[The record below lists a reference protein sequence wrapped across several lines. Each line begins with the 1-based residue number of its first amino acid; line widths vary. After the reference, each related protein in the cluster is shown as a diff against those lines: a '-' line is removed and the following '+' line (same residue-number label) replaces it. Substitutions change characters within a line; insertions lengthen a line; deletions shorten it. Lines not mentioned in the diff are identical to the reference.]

1 MISSFR
7 NTVRMIDKKIFRAYD
22 IRGTYP
28 DQVNAETAELIGKGF
43 GTYLHRKLKTL
54 NSKLK
59 ANSKLQTQNPKV
71 VVGMDCRT
79 HSPELHEAFVNG
91 LLSTGC
97 DVTNIDK
104 CPSPYLYFVNTNGKF
119 DGGCVITASHN
130 PKEYNG
136 FKLITQ
142 NAHAVFGDELQKV
155 YQISEKGEFLS
166 GSGKKVSADY
176 YDFYLQ
182 KIKSIFTFSR
192 PLKLVIDTGNGIAG
206 IMYPKILKELG
217 HEVVELYTELDGTFP
232 NHEADPIV
240 EENVEDLK
248 KKVLEVGAD
257 IGLAFDGDGDRC
269 GVITEKGEFVNADK
283 VLMLLSKDVLSRHNG
298 RSIVF
303 TVSNSQSLFNLVEE
317 WGGKPVM
324 CEVGHSYVE
333 DAMTK
338 HDAILGGEQSGH
350 FFLPED
356 YFQYDDA
363 LITSCRILMIL
374 SESDGKISE
383 LFEQFPKTY
392 DQPEMRP
399 FCPDEKKFEIL
410 EQVKEY
416 FKDKYPNITIDGIR
430 LDFGNGGWAGIR
442 VSNTSPRISIT
453 MEAQTAEH
461 LKEIKGIVLG
471 HLKSYEEID
480 WNK

>member
-1 MISSFR
+1 M
-7 NTVRMIDKKIFRAYD
+7 VDQKIFRAYD

-43 GTYLHRKLKTL
+43 GTYLQDTGHR
-54 NSKLK
+54 
-59 ANSKLQTQNPKV
+59 TQDTASPKV

-97 DVTNIDK
+97 DVTNIGLS
-104 CPSPYLYFVNTNGKF
+104 PSPFLYFVNTNGKF
-119 DGGCVITASHN
+119 DGGCNITASHN

-136 FKLITQ
+136 FKLITN

-155 YQISEKGEFLS
+155 YQIIEKGEFLTGEGKMVS
-166 GSGKKVSADY
+166 GDY
-176 YDFYLQ
+176 FDLYLQ
-182 KIKSIFTFSR
+182 KIKSIFTYPH
-192 PLKLVIDTGNGIAG
+192 PLKVVIDTGNGVAG
-206 IMYPKILKELG
+206 IIYPKILKELG
-217 HEVVELYTELDGTFP
+217 HEVVELYTECDGTFP

-248 KKVLEVGAD
+248 KKVLEEQAD

-269 GVITEKGEFVNADK
+269 GVITEKGEFVNSDK
-283 VLMLLSKDVLSRHNG
+283 VLMLLTKDVLSRYSG
-298 RSIVF
+298 RSVVF
-303 TVSNSQSLFNLVEE
+303 TVSNSQSLFDLVKE
-317 WGGKPVM
+317 WGGEPVM

-356 YFQYDDA
+356 YYQYDDA
-363 LITSCRILMIL
+363 LVAVCRILMIL
-374 SESDGKISE
+374 SQSDKTISE

-392 DQPEMRP
+392 DHPEMRP

-410 EQVKEY
+410 EQVKKY
-416 FKDKYPNITIDGIR
+416 FKDRYPNITIDGIR

-442 VSNTSPRISIT
+442 VSNTSPKISIT

-461 LKEIKGIVLG
+461 LEEIKEIVLG
-471 HLKSYEEID
+471 HLRSYKEIN
-480 WNK
+480 WGK

>member
-1 MISSFR
+1 
-7 NTVRMIDKKIFRAYD
+7 MIDKKIFRAYD

-28 DQVNAETAELIGKGF
+28 DQLNVETAELIGKGF
-43 GTYLHRKLKTL
+43 GTYLRRKLEDR
-54 NSKLK
+54 NSKLEV
-59 ANSKLQTQNPKV
+59 SPKV
-71 VVGMDCRT
+71 VVGVDCRT
-79 HSPELHEAFVNG
+79 HSPELHKAFVNG

-97 DVTNIDK
+97 DITNIDK
-104 CPSPYLYFVNTNGKF
+104 CPSPYLYFVNTEGKF

-136 FKLITQ
+136 FKLVTK

-155 YQISEKGEFLS
+155 YQIIKKGEFAE
-166 GSGKKVSADY
+166 GQGKKLSADY

-182 KIKSIFTFSR
+182 KIKSIFSYTR
-192 PLKLVIDTGNGIAG
+192 PLKLVIDTGNGIGG

-217 HEVVELYTELDGTFP
+217 HEVVELYTECDGTFP

-248 KKVLEVGAD
+248 KMVVDENAD
-257 IGLAFDGDGDRC
+257 LGIAFDGDGDRC
-269 GVITEKGEFVNADK
+269 GVITEKGEFINADK
-283 VLMLLSKDVLSRHNG
+283 LLMLLTKDVLG
-298 RSIVF
+298 RYPDKSVVF
-303 TVSNSQSLFNLVEE
+303 TVSNSQSLFDLVAE

-333 DAMTK
+333 NAMTA

-356 YFQYDDA
+356 YYKYDDA
-363 LITSCRILMIL
+363 LITSCRVLKILAD
-374 SESDGKISE
+374 SDKTISE

-410 EQVKEY
+410 EQVKKY
-416 FKDKYPNITIDGIR
+416 FKDKYPNTTIDGIR
-430 LDFGNGGWAGIR
+430 MDFGNGGWAGIR

-461 LKEIKGIVLG
+461 LEEIKEVVLG
-471 HLKSYEEID
+471 HLRSYEEID
-480 WNK
+480 WEK